1 VSLFVMMEH
10 FRRVGTA
17 LPPLFFAR
25 PSVTTNRAPCESC
38 ERVATQPLRLVRLW
52 LLALVELVYLH

>member
-1 VSLFVMMEH
+1 MICDD
-10 FRRVGTA
+10 GTFQKSGYRHC
-17 LPPLFFAR
+17 FFAR

-38 ERVATQPLRLVRLW
+38 ERVATQPLRLFRLW